1 MFGFYC
7 KVSTF
12 CLPLQGLNQPAKVII
27 SANLCKTMREL
38 DKKFYKIGDVSEILG
53 IPESTLRYW
62 ETQFT
67 IIRPKRNKK
76 NIRYYTPNDIEI
88 ISKVYYL
95 VKEKGLKLDAAQAQI
110 RHNRDGVDK
119 RFDAIAQLKNI
130 RQQLVAFQQALDEL
144 FPEQSNS

>member
-1 MFGFYC
+1 M
-7 KVSTF
+7 
-12 CLPLQGLNQPAKVII
+12 Q
-27 SANLCKTMREL
+27 EL

-62 ETQFT
+62 ESQFT
-67 IIRPKRNKK
+67 IIKPKRNKK

-95 VKEKGLKLDAAQAQI
+95 VKEKGLKLYAAQAQI

-119 RFDAIAQLKNI
+119 RFDAITQLKKI
-130 RQQLVAFQQALDEL
+130 KTQLVAFQQALDDV
-144 FPEQSNS
+144 FPDIPAAK

>member
-1 MFGFYC
+1 MQGC
-7 KVSTF
+7 KQ
-12 CLPLQGLNQPAKVII
+12 LAKLLINI
-27 SANLCKTMREL
+27 NLCKTMREL

-67 IIRPKRNKK
+67 IIKPKRNKK
-76 NIRYYTPNDIEI
+76 NIRFYTPNDIEI

-119 RFDAIAQLKNI
+119 RFDAIEQLKNI
-130 RQQLVAFQQALDEL
+130 REQLVAFQNALDEL
-144 FPEQSNS
+144 FPG

>member
-1 MFGFYC
+1 M
-7 KVSTF
+7 
-12 CLPLQGLNQPAKVII
+12 QN
-27 SANLCKTMREL
+27 L

-67 IIRPKRNKK
+67 IIKPRRN
-76 NIRYYTPNDIEI
+76 

-119 RFDAIAQLKNI
+119 RFDAIEQLKNI
-130 RQQLVAFQQALDEL
+130 REQLVAFQNALDNL
-144 FPEQSNS
+144 YPG

>member
-1 MFGFYC
+1 M
-7 KVSTF
+7 
-12 CLPLQGLNQPAKVII
+12 QELN
-27 SANLCKTMREL
+27 
-38 DKKFYKIGDVSEILG
+38 KKFYKIGDVSEILG

-67 IIRPKRNKK
+67 IIKPKRNKK
-76 NIRYYTPNDIEI
+76 NIRYYTPHDIEI

-119 RFDAIAQLKNI
+119 RYDAIEQLKSI
-130 RQQLVAFQQALDEL
+130 REQLVAFQKSLDDL
-144 FPEQSNS
+144 FPDTPASE

>member
-1 MFGFYC
+1 M
-7 KVSTF
+7 
-12 CLPLQGLNQPAKVII
+12 QGYIQTAKLINSI
-27 SANLCKTMREL
+27 NLCKTMREL

-62 ETQFT
+62 ETQFS
-67 IIRPKRNKK
+67 IIKPKRNKK

-88 ISKVYYL
+88 ISKIYYL

-119 RFDAIAQLKNI
+119 RFDTIEQLKNI
-130 RQQLVAFQQALDEL
+130 KSQLQAFQKSLDDL
-144 FPEQSNS
+144 FPDVPAAR

>member
-1 MFGFYC
+1 M
-7 KVSTF
+7 
-12 CLPLQGLNQPAKVII
+12 QELN
-27 SANLCKTMREL
+27 
-38 DKKFYKIGDVSEILG
+38 KKFYKIGDVSEILG

-67 IIRPKRNKK
+67 IIKPRRNKK
-76 NIRYYTPNDIEI
+76 NIRFYTPNDIET

-119 RFDAIAQLKNI
+119 RFDAIEQLKSI
-130 RQQLVAFQQALDEL
+130 RQQLVAFQSALDDL
-144 FPEQSNS
+144 FPG

>member
-1 MFGFYC
+1 
-7 KVSTF
+7 
-12 CLPLQGLNQPAKVII
+12 
-27 SANLCKTMREL
+27 MREL

-119 RFDAIAQLKNI
+119 RFDAIEQLKGI
-130 RQQLVAFQQALDEL
+130 RQQLKAFQESLDTV
-144 FPEQSNS
+144 FPDIPAAK

>member
-1 MFGFYC
+1 MQCY
-7 KVSTF
+7 
-12 CLPLQGLNQPAKVII
+12 NQPAKLLIYI
-27 SANLCKTMREL
+27 NLCKSMREL

-62 ETQFT
+62 ESQFT
-67 IIRPKRNKK
+67 IIKPRRNKK
-76 NIRYYTPNDIEI
+76 NIRYYTPSDIET

-119 RFDAIAQLKNI
+119 RFVAIEQLKDI
-130 RQQLVAFQQALDEL
+130 KQQLLAFQSALDEL
-144 FPEQSNS
+144 FPDIPAAK

>member
-1 MFGFYC
+1 MQC
-7 KVSTF
+7 
-12 CLPLQGLNQPAKVII
+12 CNQLAKLVISI
-27 SANLCKTMREL
+27 NLCKTMQEL
-38 DKKFYKIGDVSEILG
+38 NKKFYKIGDVSEILG

-67 IIRPKRNKK
+67 IIKPRRNKK
-76 NIRYYTPNDIEI
+76 NIRYYTPHDIEI

-119 RFDAIAQLKNI
+119 RYDAIEQLKAI
-130 RQQLVAFQQALDEL
+130 REQLVAFQKSLDDL
-144 FPEQSNS
+144 FPEVKPD

>member
-1 MFGFYC
+1 M
-7 KVSTF
+7 
-12 CLPLQGLNQPAKVII
+12 QELN
-27 SANLCKTMREL
+27 
-38 DKKFYKIGDVSEILG
+38 KKFYKIGDVSEILG

-67 IIRPKRNKK
+67 IIKPRRNKK
-76 NIRYYTPNDIEI
+76 NIRYYTPHDIEI

-119 RFDAIAQLKNI
+119 RYDAIDQLKKI
-130 RQQLVAFQQALDEL
+130 REQLVSFQNALDQI
-144 FPEQSNS
+144 FPE

>member
-1 MFGFYC
+1 
-7 KVSTF
+7 
-12 CLPLQGLNQPAKVII
+12 
-27 SANLCKTMREL
+27 MREL

-67 IIRPKRNKK
+67 IIKPKRNKK

-95 VKEKGLKLDAAQAQI
+95 VKEKGRNSSWASSERLMKFSLTSRQPGKPLLANPFHRYLI
-110 RHNRDGVDK
+110 RRS
-119 RFDAIAQLKNI
+119 
-130 RQQLVAFQQALDEL
+130 
-144 FPEQSNS
+144 PP

>member
-1 MFGFYC
+1 
-7 KVSTF
+7 
-12 CLPLQGLNQPAKVII
+12 
-27 SANLCKTMREL
+27 MREL

-119 RFDAIAQLKNI
+119 RFDAIEQLKDI
-130 RQQLVAFQQALDEL
+130 KQQLQSFQQSLDDI
-144 FPEQSNS
+144 FPDIPAAK

>member
-1 MFGFYC
+1 
-7 KVSTF
+7 
-12 CLPLQGLNQPAKVII
+12 
-27 SANLCKTMREL
+27 MREL

-67 IIRPKRNKK
+67 IIKPKRNKK

-88 ISKVYYL
+88 IRRVYYL
-95 VKEKGLKLDAAQAQI
+95 VKEKGMKLDAAQAQI

-119 RFDAIAQLKNI
+119 RFDAIEKLKDIKEQLLK
-130 RQQLVAFQQALDEL
+130 FQEALDEL
-144 FPEQSNS
+144 YPDVPAAK

>member
-1 MFGFYC
+1 M
-7 KVSTF
+7 
-12 CLPLQGLNQPAKVII
+12 QN
-27 SANLCKTMREL
+27 L

-67 IIRPKRNKK
+67 IIKPRRNKK
-76 NIRYYTPNDIEI
+76 NIRYYTPHDIEI

-119 RFDAIAQLKNI
+119 RYDAIEQLKAI
-130 RQQLVAFQQALDEL
+130 REHLVAFQKSLDDL
-144 FPEQSNS
+144 FPEE

>member
-1 MFGFYC
+1 MPCY
-7 KVSTF
+7 
-12 CLPLQGLNQPAKVII
+12 NQPAKLLIYI
-27 SANLCKTMREL
+27 NLCKSMREL

-62 ETQFT
+62 ESQFT
-67 IIRPKRNKK
+67 IIKPRRNKK
-76 NIRYYTPNDIEI
+76 NIRYYTPSDIET

-119 RFDAIAQLKNI
+119 RFVAIEQLKDI
-130 RQQLVAFQQALDEL
+130 KQQLLAFQSALDEL
-144 FPEQSNS
+144 VPDIPAAK

>member
-1 MFGFYC
+1 M
-7 KVSTF
+7 
-12 CLPLQGLNQPAKVII
+12 QGRNQLAKLINSI
-27 SANLCKTMREL
+27 NLCKTMREL

-67 IIRPKRNKK
+67 IIKPKRNKK

-110 RHNRDGVDK
+110 RHNREGVDK
-119 RFDAIAQLKNI
+119 RFDAIEQLKNI
-130 RQQLVAFQQALDEL
+130 REQLVGFQNTLDEV
-144 FPEQSNS
+144 FPDIAPSR

>member
-1 MFGFYC
+1 M
-7 KVSTF
+7 
-12 CLPLQGLNQPAKVII
+12 QGYIQTAKLINSI
-27 SANLCKTMREL
+27 NLCKTMREL

-62 ETQFT
+62 ETQFS
-67 IIRPKRNKK
+67 IIKPKRNKK

-88 ISKVYYL
+88 ISKIYYL

-119 RFDAIAQLKNI
+119 RFDAIEQLKNI
-130 RQQLVAFQQALDEL
+130 KSQLQAFQKSLDDL
-144 FPEQSNS
+144 FPDVPAAK

>member
-1 MFGFYC
+1 MRCC
-7 KVSTF
+7 K
-12 CLPLQGLNQPAKVII
+12 QPAKLVISI
-27 SANLCKTMREL
+27 NLCKTMREL

-67 IIRPKRNKK
+67 IIKPKRNKK
-76 NIRYYTPNDIEI
+76 YIRYYTPHDIEM
-88 ISKVYYL
+88 ISRVYYL

-119 RFDAIAQLKNI
+119 RFDAIVQLKSI
-130 RQQLVAFQQALDEL
+130 RDQLVTFQNTLDEL
-144 FPEQSNS
+144 FPDVPAHR

>member
-1 MFGFYC
+1 
-7 KVSTF
+7 
-12 CLPLQGLNQPAKVII
+12 LQGRNQLAKLINSI
-27 SANLCKTMREL
+27 NLCKTMREL

-67 IIRPKRNKK
+67 IIKPKRNKK

-110 RHNRDGVDK
+110 RHNREGVDK
-119 RFDAIAQLKNI
+119 RFDAIEQLKNI
-130 RQQLVAFQQALDEL
+130 REQLVGFQNTLDEV
-144 FPEQSNS
+144 FPDIAPSR

>member
-1 MFGFYC
+1 MQC
-7 KVSTF
+7 SK
-12 CLPLQGLNQPAKVII
+12 QPAKLII
-27 SANLCKTMREL
+27 SINLCKTMREL

-119 RFDAIAQLKNI
+119 RFDAIERLKAIKSQLQMLQK
-130 RQQLVAFQQALDEL
+130 ALDEVY
-144 FPEQSNS
+144 PDIPAAK

>member
-1 MFGFYC
+1 M
-7 KVSTF
+7 
-12 CLPLQGLNQPAKVII
+12 Q
-27 SANLCKTMREL
+27 EL
-38 DKKFYKIGDVSEILG
+38 DKKFYKIGDVSDILG

-95 VKEKGLKLDAAQAQI
+95 VKEKGYTLEGADKLLAADRSTVDRSVRVLDSLKAI
-110 RHNRDGVDK
+110 R
-119 RFDAIAQLKNI
+119 AQL
-130 RQQLVAFQQALDEL
+130 REVREAL
-144 FPEQSNS
+144 

>member
-1 MFGFYC
+1 LQGC
-7 KVSTF
+7 NQLAKVS
-12 CLPLQGLNQPAKVII
+12 NSV
-27 SANLCKTMREL
+27 NLCKTMQEL

-67 IIRPKRNKK
+67 IIKPKRNKK
-76 NIRYYTPNDIEI
+76 NIRYYTPHDIEI
-88 ISKVYYL
+88 ISRVYYL

-119 RFDAIAQLKNI
+119 RFDAITQLKEI
-130 RQQLVAFQQALDEL
+130 KKQLVKFQNALDEL
-144 FPEQSNS
+144 YPDIPAAK

>member
-1 MFGFYC
+1 
-7 KVSTF
+7 
-12 CLPLQGLNQPAKVII
+12 
-27 SANLCKTMREL
+27 MREL

-67 IIRPKRNKK
+67 IIKPKRNKK

-88 ISKVYYL
+88 ISKVYHL
-95 VKEKGLKLDAAQAQI
+95 VKEQGQKLHAAQAQI

-119 RFDAIAQLKNI
+119 RFDAIEQLKNI
-130 RQQLVAFQQALDEL
+130 KEQLMGFQRTLDEV
-144 FPEQSNS
+144 FPDVPAAR

>member
-1 MFGFYC
+1 MRGC
-7 KVSTF
+7 K
-12 CLPLQGLNQPAKVII
+12 QPAKLII
-27 SANLCKTMREL
+27 SLYLCKTMREL

-67 IIRPKRNKK
+67 IIKPKRNKK

-119 RFDAIAQLKNI
+119 RFDAIEQLKGI
-130 RQQLVAFQQALDEL
+130 KEQLLGFQRILDEI
-144 FPEQSNS
+144 FPNIPAAK

>member
-1 MFGFYC
+1 M
-7 KVSTF
+7 
-12 CLPLQGLNQPAKVII
+12 QGYNQLAKVNI
-27 SANLCKTMREL
+27 SINLCKTMQEL

-62 ETQFT
+62 ESQFT
-67 IIRPKRNKK
+67 IIKPRRNKK
-76 NIRYYTPNDIEI
+76 NIRYYTPSDIET

-119 RFDAIAQLKNI
+119 RFVAIEQLKDI
-130 RQQLVAFQQALDEL
+130 KQQLLAFQSALDEL
-144 FPEQSNS
+144 FPDIPAAK

>member
-1 MFGFYC
+1 M
-7 KVSTF
+7 
-12 CLPLQGLNQPAKVII
+12 Q
-27 SANLCKTMREL
+27 EL

-67 IIRPKRNKK
+67 IIKPKRNKK
-76 NIRYYTPNDIEI
+76 NIRCYTPHDIEI
-88 ISKVYYL
+88 ISRVYYL

-119 RFDAIAQLKNI
+119 RFDAIEQLKAI
-130 RQQLVAFQQALDEL
+130 KQQLLAFQNAL
-144 FPEQSNS
+144 EQLEINKAD